1 MVTAEGSTTIS
12 GEYYSAYRICAYWDQ
27 TAAAAGSWQD
37 SAYIIPTTN
46 GSINMS
52 AGGNGG
58 AGTAKRLGN
67 TAITATINGAD
78 YETALKASAPTGTT
92 NWDGAHIVV
101 AYICDD
107 GGNWSVAAE
116 FSA

>member
-1 MVTAEGSTTIS
+1 
-12 GEYYSAYRICAYWDQ
+12 
-27 TAAAAGSWQD
+27 
-37 SAYIIPTTN
+37 
-46 GSINMS
+46 MS
-52 AGGNGG
+52 AGGDGG
-58 AGTAKRLGN
+58 AGTAKRIGN

-78 YETALKASAPTGTT
+78 YETALKASAPSGTT